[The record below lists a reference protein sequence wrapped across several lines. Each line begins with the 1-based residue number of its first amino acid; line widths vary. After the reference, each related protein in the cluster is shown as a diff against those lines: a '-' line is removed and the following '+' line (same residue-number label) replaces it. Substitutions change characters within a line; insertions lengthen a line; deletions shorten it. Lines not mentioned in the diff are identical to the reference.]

1 MTTFIYI
8 AMSSCQCHCFNNIR
22 HYSVNINLAVRL
34 RFHMYEHVD
43 MNSKNILLNM
53 YNTYIYTRVVS
64 TTIRK
69 ILLYLIQY
77 VNNNFPFKPRFII
90 HRLEIHIDNLHLID
104 SNLLQHSYVHKYSYV
119 TKQIFV
125 KNLEEQNHLLENI
138 T

>member
-1 MTTFIYI
+1 M
-8 AMSSCQCHCFNNIR
+8 
-22 HYSVNINLAVRL
+22 
-34 RFHMYEHVD
+34 
-43 MNSKNILLNM
+43 
-53 YNTYIYTRVVS
+53 VVS

-69 ILLYLIQY
+69 IPLYLMQY